1 MLAGLLRS
9 SRLTLL
15 TGVAG
20 AGKTC
25 LLREGV
31 LPRLA
36 RRVDDLPGGFA
47 SGEAS
52 ESVLDAPPEWM
63 ERRHYGDACGDACG
77 EPGSREVA
85 IYLDTWPAG
94 APLDALRRQLCAA
107 FGQEVPASWSQGEG
121 PPPLRQLIE
130 TLCREHDARVLMVLD
145 AFEQVLSLPP
155 AEPGAVEFASEW
167 TAAVNQPGLPAHFLL
182 AVRQEAQASLARFHG
197 ELPALASNWIGL
209 APVPGAVL
217 PSPGPVDLPSPAV
230 LPAAQQAPLD
240 AAAPA
245 ADPAL
250 PVQAEGAVP
259 EAAERPFPANP
270 APAPAKAPWRRH
282 AAAALLIWG
291 LAGVGLAI
299 WALPV
304 HSPTLVGRPAPPA
317 PGAAAPPALPQQT
330 QANEPRDLDPGS
342 ATPGGAAPTPAQI
355 PSAAADAS
363 WAIQTGP
370 GQRTDAQVAR
380 ELQQALAARL
390 PSGDGLGLQIVHYDA
405 LEAARNPPDPTWRV
419 IGPLFPEELQLL
431 VRADSSLRFIHQ
443 IRGQRIV
450 TLPTA
455 EGAPAG
461 TAALLHLR
469 LFGQP
474 PASGQ
479 VRAAAWP
486 QALADLQAGRA
497 DVLLMVDGEPS
508 AWLSELS
515 AQKRKGLRLLSLDP
529 AFPQTRQVLQSFLP
543 VRMSLPEGWIG
554 PAGPT
559 SGAGRTMPTL
569 AVMSFLTTRAPPASD
584 ADLLRVARAWCQ
596 ALPELRR
603 SGHPKW
609 RAAQPWLPLGV
620 GGPPVPGMREALA
633 RCAPSVSAG
642 AGAPVASRPV

>member
-36 RRVDDLPGGFA
+36 RRADDLPRGIA
-47 SGEAS
+47 SGDAS
-52 ESVLDAPPEWM
+52 EAVLDAPPEWM
-63 ERRHYGDACGDACG
+63 ERRHCGDACG

-85 IYLDTWPAG
+85 VYLDTWQAD

-107 FGQEVPASWSQGEG
+107 FGQEVPPSWSQREG
-121 PPPLRQLIE
+121 PPPLRQLIG
-130 TLCREHDARVLMVLD
+130 TLCRDHDARVLMVLD

-167 TAAVNQPGLPAHFLL
+167 AAAVNQPGLPAHFLL
-182 AVRQEAQASLARFHG
+182 AVRQEAQALLARFHG

-209 APVPGAVL
+209 APVPGAAT
-217 PSPGPVDLPSPAV
+217 PSPSPAV
-230 LPAAQQAPLD
+230 FPSPAVWPAAQQVPLD

-245 ADPAL
+245 VDLAL
-250 PVQAEGAVP
+250 PVQPDGA
-259 EAAERPFPANP
+259 AAATAERSLPASP
-270 APAPAKAPWRRH
+270 APALADSPWRRH

-291 LAGVGLAI
+291 LAGAGLVF

-304 HSPTLVGRPAPPA
+304 QSPTLGGRPAPPA
-317 PGAAAPPALPQQT
+317 QRPLPPQT
-330 QANEPRDLDPGS
+330 QGHEPRGLDAVS
-342 ATPGGAAPTPAQI
+342 ATPGGPATTPGQLL
-355 PSAAADAS
+355 AAAAGAS
-363 WAIQTGP
+363 WEIQTGP

-390 PSGDGLGLQIVHYDA
+390 PAGDGLALQIVHYDA

-419 IGPLFPEELQLL
+419 VGPLFPEELQLL

-450 TLPTA
+450 TTPSRD
-455 EGAPAG
+455 GAPSG

-497 DVLLMVDGEPS
+497 DVLVLVDGEPS

-515 AQKRKGLRLLSLDP
+515 AQERRSLRLLSLDP

-543 VRMSLPEGWIG
+543 VRMSLPEGWG
-554 PAGPT
+554 GPT
-559 SGAGRTMPTL
+559 GPLSAAGRTMPTL

-584 ADLLRVARAWCQ
+584 ADLLRLARAWCQ

-620 GGPPVPGMREALA
+620 GGPPVPGMRDALA
-633 RCAPSVSAG
+633 RCAPPVSAG
-642 AGAPVASRPV
+642 SGAPAASRPV